1 VSGNVD
7 LSFDGPDVRAR
18 VARWLEEAER
28 LIGAMQTARAL
39 TDRTHAAEQRAAWLD
54 RQVALLL
61 DENRRLRDERRD
73 IADAA
78 RTLVDFQ
85 KLNYVLERLST

>member
-1 VSGNVD
+1 MSGNAD
-7 LSFDGPDVRAR
+7 LSFDDADVRVR
-18 VARWLEEAER
+18 VARWIEEAGR
-28 LIGAMQTARAL
+28 LEGWLQVSRAL
-39 TDRTHAAEQRAAWLD
+39 TDRAHAAEQRAAWLD
-54 RQVALLL
+54 RQVAMLM

-78 RTLVDFQ
+78 RKLVDFQ